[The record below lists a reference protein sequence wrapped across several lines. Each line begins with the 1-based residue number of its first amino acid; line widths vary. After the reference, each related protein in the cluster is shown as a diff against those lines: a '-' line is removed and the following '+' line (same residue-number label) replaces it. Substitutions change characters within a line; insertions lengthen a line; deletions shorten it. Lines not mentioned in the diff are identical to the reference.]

1 MFSRLTF
8 IAVLFASTLAQAQ
21 EVTMPLS
28 EWQSLRERERVL
40 RAKAEA
46 SGETEV
52 VVGVTRYRGR
62 IDSAGLHLTMVM
74 RVELGANDRYKE
86 VAVIG
91 NRVVVVAARLAATP
105 VALIDNG
112 EFWTWVTRQ
121 RGVAELTV
129 DLVVPA
135 SGPRGSAEY
144 LFEVV
149 ESPVTDL
156 TCTFADRD
164 LSPRVDGAV
173 SNVVR
178 QTPNGGELTA
188 IIGPTTSI
196 HLVGFRELAQAPTA
210 AAKLYADTQS
220 LMSLADE
227 SVELFTVVNLTILY
241 APQKRFRI
249 ALPAG
254 YELVSA
260 DGEGA
265 FQYTVETVDGARIIT
280 GETSYGIR
288 QSYEISL
295 RLKRPLAAGESSV
308 PLAIPRMLDVE
319 RDSGFVAIEVPG
331 KLAITAVTPEG
342 AARFTPLDVRE
353 LPATLIDSSVT
364 PIVRAFQYS
373 DAASRAAIAIA
384 RYPTKPVEGDSI
396 DALVV
401 HTVTTEDGS
410 RLTELSV
417 KLRNAHRQYLPIG
430 VPTAAT
436 VRSATVEGDPVKPSR
451 DAQGKLLLPLVRSR
465 QEGEGLRPINVQ
477 LVYQEQ
483 AGIFGIF
490 GRAHLDL
497 PAIELPIA
505 SLQWTV
511 DVPQRYAVSRLRGPV
526 AQQSYAGTAQ
536 WQSPRGED
544 VYRDD
549 DESMGLDQL
558 ENTLE
563 QGFQAQGL
571 RRGHALGGMR
581 GAGAARQMPIQAQT
595 LGAIGDGN
603 SGGVAVRVQVPHAG
617 HEMGYRRY
625 WIDAQDPVWVELT
638 YLRRAWLRGLEMLA
652 LLALVIGA
660 VVVVWRAE
668 ARRRA
673 VMRWTRDVTKTQGLR
688 LAEGARF
695 WTGAFADRFA
705 NRRKTSPAW
714 AYLAASI
721 ELTIVG
727 GIALTVT
734 LLSIALMVAAA
745 RLLWLAGHPL

>member
-1 MFSRLTF
+1 MLERL
-8 IAVLFASTLAQAQ
+8 AVVATLLLAATAYAQ
-21 EVTMPLS
+21 EVTMPLG
-28 EWQSLRERERVL
+28 EWDKLRERERVL
-40 RAKAEA
+40 RERAGSESA
-46 SGETEV
+46 GEV
-52 VVGVTRYRGR
+52 IVGVTRYRGR
-62 IDSAGLHLTMVM
+62 IDAAGLHLTMVM

-91 NRVVVVAARLAATP
+91 NQVVVTGARTGSGQP
-105 VALIDNG
+105 IALIDNG
-112 EFWTWVTRQ
+112 QHWAWVTRS
-121 RGVAELTV
+121 RGVAELNV
-129 DLVVPA
+129 ELVVPA

-144 LFEVV
+144 LFQVV

-188 IIGPTTSI
+188 VIGPTSSI

-227 SVELFTVVNLTILY
+227 SVDLFTVVNLTILY

-254 YELVSA
+254 YELVTA

-265 FQYTVETVDGARIIT
+265 FQYTVETVDGVRVIT

-295 RLKRPLAAGESSV
+295 RLKRPLAAGETSV
-308 PLAIPRMLDVE
+308 PLAIPRMFDVE
-319 RDSGFVAIEVPG
+319 RDSGYVAVEVPG

-364 PIVRAFQYS
+364 PIVRAFQYN
-373 DAASRAAIAIA
+373 DAASRAAIGIA

-396 DALVV
+396 DALKV
-401 HTVTTEDGS
+401 HTVATEDGS

-417 KLRNAHRQYLPIG
+417 SLRNAHRQYLTVG
-430 VPTAAT
+430 VPSSAT
-436 VRSATVEGDPVKPSR
+436 VRSATVEGEPVKPSR

-465 QEGEGLRPINVQ
+465 QEGEGLRPIKVQ

-483 AGIFGIF
+483 AGSFSIV

-497 PAIELPIA
+497 PAVELPIA
-505 SLQWTV
+505 SLEWTV
-511 DVPQRYAVSRLRGPV
+511 DVPQRYATSRIEGPV
-526 AQQSYAGTAQ
+526 AQQTYAGTAQ
-536 WQSPRGED
+536 WQSPRGVE
-544 VYRDD
+544 VDD
-549 DESMGLDQL
+549 YGAYDNEQSDLGF
-558 ENTLE
+558 ENQMNAVPRIRHAT
-563 QGFQAQGL
+563 GGA
-571 RRGHALGGMR
+571 RRGGM
-581 GAGAARQMPIQAQT
+581 AYPQAVQS
-595 LGAIGDGN
+595 APSNVGDGN

-617 HEMGYRRY
+617 NELTYNRY
-625 WIDAQDPVWVELT
+625 WIDAHDPVWVEVT
-638 YLRRAWLRGLEMLA
+638 YLRRAWLRGIEMVLVLA
-652 LLALVIGA
+652 LLVGTGVA
-660 VVVVWRAE
+660 VWRAE
-668 ARRRA
+668 RRRRA
-673 VMRWTRDVTKTQGLR
+673 VVVFARDTAKAQYIR
-688 LAEGARF
+688 LVEGARF
-695 WTGAFADRFA
+695 WSGAFADRFA
-705 NRRKTSPAW
+705 QRSKTSPT
-714 AYLAASI
+714 LAFTMASI
-721 ELTIVG
+721 EIMLVG
-727 GIALTVT
+727 AAAVAVLLLTVA
-734 LLSIALMVAAA
+734 LLGALA

>member
-1 MFSRLTF
+1 MVSRWTF
-8 IAVLFASTLAQAQ
+8 LAVLIAAVSAHAQ

-28 EWQSLRERERVL
+28 EWQGLRERERAL
-40 RAKAEA
+40 RERAEL
-46 SGETEV
+46 SGDAEV

-62 IDSAGLHLTMVM
+62 IDAAGLHLTMVM
-74 RVELGANDRYKE
+74 RVELGANDRYKD

-91 NRVVVVAARLAATP
+91 NRVVVIAARVAAGP
-105 VALIDNG
+105 IALIDDG
-112 EFWTWVTRQ
+112 QYWTWVTKQ

-129 DLVVPA
+129 ELVVPA

-156 TCTFADRD
+156 TCAFADRD

-178 QTPNGGELTA
+178 QTPTGGELTA
-188 IIGPTTSI
+188 IIGPTQSI

-265 FQYTVETVDGARIIT
+265 FQYTVDSVDGTRVIT

-295 RLKRPLAAGESSV
+295 RLKRPLAAGETSV

-331 KLAITAVTPEG
+331 KIAITAVTPEG

-373 DAASRAAIAIA
+373 DAASRGAIGIA

-401 HTVTTEDGS
+401 HTVATEDGS

-417 KLRNAHRQYLPIG
+417 KLRNAHRQYLTVQ
-430 VPTAAT
+430 VPSAAT
-436 VRSATVEGDPVKPSR
+436 IRSATVEGEPVKPSR

-465 QEGEGLRPINVQ
+465 QDDDGLRPINVQ

-483 AGIFGIF
+483 GGVFSIV
-490 GRAHLDL
+490 GRAHFGL

-536 WQSPRGED
+536 WQRPRAAD
-544 VYRDD
+544 AFRDD
-549 DESMGLDQL
+549 DGGYDQL
-558 ENTLE
+558 DNALE
-563 QGFQAQGL
+563 EGTRAQGA
-571 RRGHALGGMR
+571 RQGHAFGGIR
-581 GAGAARQMPIQAQT
+581 RSAPLPIQAQVP
-595 LGAIGDGN
+595 GNVGDGN

-617 HEMGYRRY
+617 REMAYRRY

-638 YLRRAWLRGLEMLA
+638 YLRRAWLRGLEML
-652 LLALVIGA
+652 LALSLAAGA
-660 VVVVWRAE
+660 IFMVWRADK
-668 ARRRA
+668 RRRA
-673 VMRWTRDVTKTQGLR
+673 VVTWLRDLAKTQWLR
-688 LAEGARF
+688 MAEGARF
-695 WTGAFADRFA
+695 WSGAFADRFA
-705 NRRKTSPAW
+705 ARRKASPTW
-714 AYLAASI
+714 AFIAAGI
-721 ELTIVG
+721 ELGVVS
-727 GIALTVT
+727 GIAVAIT
-734 LLSIALMVAAA
+734 LLTIALMVAVT

>member
-1 MFSRLTF
+1 MLKHLV
-8 IAVLFASTLAQAQ
+8 AVATLLAGVAAHAQ
-21 EVTMPLS
+21 EVTMPLGD
-28 EWQSLRERERVL
+28 WDKLRERERVL
-40 RAKAEA
+40 RERAA
-46 SGETEV
+46 SGSEGEV
-52 VVGVTRYRGR
+52 VIGVTRYRGR
-62 IDSAGLHLTMVM
+62 IDAAGLHLTMVM

-91 NRVVVVAARLAATP
+91 NRVVVTAARTSAGQP
-105 VALIDNG
+105 IALIDNG
-112 EFWTWVTRQ
+112 QYWTWVTRG
-121 RGVAELTV
+121 RGVAELDV
-129 DLVVPA
+129 ELVVPA

-188 IIGPTTSI
+188 VIGPTSSI

-227 SVELFTVVNLTILY
+227 SVDLFTVVNLTILY
-241 APQKRFRI
+241 APQKRFRV
-249 ALPAG
+249 ALPEG
-254 YELVSA
+254 YELVTA

-265 FQYTVETVDGARIIT
+265 FQYTVETVDGVRVIT

-295 RLKRPLAAGESSV
+295 RLKRPLAAGETSV

-319 RDSGFVAIEVPG
+319 RDSGYVAIEVPG
-331 KLAITAVTPEG
+331 KLAITEVKPEG

-353 LPATLIDSSVT
+353 LPATLIESSVT

-373 DAASRAAIAIA
+373 DAASRGVIGIA

-396 DALVV
+396 DALKV
-401 HTVTTEDGS
+401 HTVATEDGS

-417 KLRNAHRQYLPIG
+417 SLRNAHRQYLTVG
-430 VPTAAT
+430 VPASAT
-436 VRSATVEGDPVKPSR
+436 VRSATVEGEPVKPSR

-465 QEGEGLRPINVQ
+465 QEGEGLRPISVQ

-483 AGIFGIF
+483 AGSFSIV

-497 PAIELPIA
+497 PAVELPIA

-511 DVPQRYAVSRLRGPV
+511 DVPQRYATSRIKGPV
-526 AQQSYAGTAQ
+526 AQQTYAGTAE
-536 WQSPRGED
+536 WQSPRGAELD
-544 VYRDD
+544 DYLAYDRDAG
-549 DESMGLDQL
+549 GLELQSD
-558 ENTLE
+558 
-563 QGFQAQGL
+563 FQSNAGP
-571 RRGHALGGMR
+571 RIRHAAGRARAGGM
-581 GAGAARQMPIQAQT
+581 AYPQAIQASPSNV
-595 LGAIGDGN
+595 GDGN
-603 SGGVAVRVQVPHAG
+603 SGGVAVRVQLPQAG
-617 HEMGYRRY
+617 NALTYNRY
-625 WIDAQDPVWVELT
+625 WIDAHDPVWVEVT
-638 YLRRAWLRGLEMLA
+638 YLRRAWLRGIEMLCA
-652 LLALVIGA
+652 LALIGGIGVA
-660 VVVVWRAE
+660 VWRAE
-668 ARRRA
+668 RRRRA
-673 VMRWTRDVTKTQGLR
+673 VIAFVRDTAKAQWIR
-688 LAEGARF
+688 IIEGVRF
-695 WTGAFADRFA
+695 WSGAFADRYA
-705 NRRKTSPAW
+705 TRSKSSPFW
-714 AYLAASI
+714 AVTAAGM
-721 ELTIVG
+721 ELMLVG
-727 GIALTVT
+727 GIAVVVLLLT
-734 LLSIALMVAAA
+734 IALCGALA

>member
-1 MFSRLTF
+1 MLNRLGFLT
-8 IAVLFASTLAQAQ
+8 ALLGATLAHAQ

-28 EWQSLRERERVL
+28 EWQGLRERERQL
-40 RAKAEA
+40 RERAES
-46 SGETEV
+46 SGESEV

-62 IDSAGLHLTMVM
+62 IDAAGLHLTMVM
-74 RVELGANDRYKE
+74 RVELGANDHYKE
-86 VAVIG
+86 VSVIG
-91 NRVVVVAARLAATP
+91 DRVVVVAARTATGP
-105 VALIDNG
+105 IALIDDG
-112 EFWTWVTRQ
+112 RYWTWVTRQ

-129 DLVVPA
+129 ELVVPA

-156 TCTFADRD
+156 SCTFADRD

-178 QTPNGGELTA
+178 QTPSGGELTA

-265 FQYTVETVDGARIIT
+265 FQYTVETVDGTRVIT

-353 LPATLIDSSVT
+353 LPATLIESSVT
-364 PIVRAFQYS
+364 PIVRAFQYN
-373 DAASRAAIAIA
+373 DAGSRAAIAIA
-384 RYPTKPVEGDSI
+384 RYPTKPVEGDGI

-401 HTVTTEDGS
+401 HTVATEDGS

-417 KLRNAHRQYLPIG
+417 KLRNAHRQYLTVG
-430 VPTAAT
+430 VPSAAT
-436 VRSATVEGDPVKPSR
+436 VRSATVEGEPVKPSR

-483 AGIFGIF
+483 SGAFAIV

-497 PAIELPIA
+497 PSIELPIA

-536 WQSPRGED
+536 WQSPHGEE

-549 DESMGLDQL
+549 NANNDDDQL
-558 ENTLE
+558 EDVL
-563 QGFQAQGL
+563 AQEVQPHRFG
-571 RRGHALGGMR
+571 RALGGIR
-581 GAGAARQMPIQAQT
+581 GAGGPRGLAMPVQAQASSAST
-595 LGAIGDGN
+595 DGN

-617 HEMGYRRY
+617 HELGYRRY

-652 LLALVIGA
+652 LLAIAGA
-660 VVVVWRAE
+660 AMGLVWRAE
-668 ARRRA
+668 GRRRA
-673 VMRWTRDVTKTQGLR
+673 VLRWSRELVKTKWHR
-688 LAEGARF
+688 IAEGGRF
-695 WTGAFADRFA
+695 WSGAFADRFA
-705 NRRKTSPAW
+705 NRRKSSPAW
-714 AYLAASI
+714 AFAAATA
-721 ELTIVG
+721 ELTVVAGVAIIVMLLA
-727 GIALTVT
+727 IAL
-734 LLSIALMVAAA
+734 IVAAG
-745 RLLWLAGHPL
+745 RLVWLAGHPL

>member
-1 MFSRLTF
+1 MVSRLAF
-8 IAVLFASTLAQAQ
+8 AAVLLAAMAAHAQ

-28 EWQSLRERERVL
+28 EWQSLRERERLL
-40 RAKAEA
+40 RVRAEA
-46 SGETEV
+46 SGEAEV

-62 IDSAGLHLTMVM
+62 IDAAGLHLTMVM
-74 RVELGANDRYKE
+74 RVELGANDLYKD
-86 VAVIG
+86 VSVIG
-91 NRVVVVAARLAATP
+91 NRVVVVAARTAAAP
-105 VALIDNG
+105 IALIDNG
-112 EFWTWVTRQ
+112 QYWTWVTRQ

-129 DLVVPA
+129 ELVVPA

-178 QTPNGGELTA
+178 QTPTGGELTA
-188 IIGPTTSI
+188 IIGPTRSI

-265 FQYTVETVDGARIIT
+265 FQYTVETVDGTRVIT

-295 RLKRPLAAGESSV
+295 RLKRPLAAGETSV

-364 PIVRAFQYS
+364 PIVRAFQYN

-401 HTVTTEDGS
+401 HTVATEDGS
-410 RLTELSV
+410 RLTELAV
-417 KLRNAHRQYLPIG
+417 KLRNAHRQYLTVG

-436 VRSATVEGDPVKPSR
+436 VRSATVEGEPVKPSR

-465 QEGEGLRPINVQ
+465 QEGDGLRPINVQ
-477 LVYQEQ
+477 LV
-483 AGIFGIF
+483 
-490 GRAHLDL
+490 
-497 PAIELPIA
+497 
-505 SLQWTV
+505 
-511 DVPQRYAVSRLRGPV
+511 
-526 AQQSYAGTAQ
+526 
-536 WQSPRGED
+536 
-544 VYRDD
+544 
-549 DESMGLDQL
+549 
-558 ENTLE
+558 
-563 QGFQAQGL
+563 
-571 RRGHALGGMR
+571 
-581 GAGAARQMPIQAQT
+581 
-595 LGAIGDGN
+595 
-603 SGGVAVRVQVPHAG
+603 
-617 HEMGYRRY
+617 
-625 WIDAQDPVWVELT
+625 
-638 YLRRAWLRGLEMLA
+638 
-652 LLALVIGA
+652 
-660 VVVVWRAE
+660 
-668 ARRRA
+668 
-673 VMRWTRDVTKTQGLR
+673 
-688 LAEGARF
+688 
-695 WTGAFADRFA
+695 
-705 NRRKTSPAW
+705 
-714 AYLAASI
+714 
-721 ELTIVG
+721 
-727 GIALTVT
+727 
-734 LLSIALMVAAA
+734 
-745 RLLWLAGHPL
+745 